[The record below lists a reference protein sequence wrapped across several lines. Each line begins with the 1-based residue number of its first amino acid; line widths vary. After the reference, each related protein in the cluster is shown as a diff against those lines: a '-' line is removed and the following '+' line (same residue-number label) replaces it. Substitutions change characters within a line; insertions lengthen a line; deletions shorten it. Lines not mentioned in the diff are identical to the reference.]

1 MAADALATLPCT
13 TPLQVRQAV
22 VMMTDSRFFSLS
34 KRHVTISTVGVVPR
48 ILSLPDDLP
57 VGVG

>member
-1 MAADALATLPCT
+1 MMADERCFGLSRR
-13 TPLQVRQAV
+13 QV
-22 VMMTDSRFFSLS
+22 S
-34 KRHVTISTVGVVPR
+34 ISTVGVVPR